1 MGLWRGSTR
10 WGVVEER
17 RHSDDQIPRKKT
29 LIIGL
34 INICACL
41 STDYST
47 VHYIIA
53 VLRWFSKFLRNDD
66 DDDDDDDD
74 N

>member
-1 MGLWRGSTR
+1 MAWQHKMGSGGRKAAF
-10 WGVVEER
+10 R
-17 RHSDDQIPRKKT
+17 RPNTEKKT

-53 VLRWFSKFLRNDD
+53 VLRWFSKFLRNH
-66 DDDDDDDD
+66 DDDDDD

>member
-10 WGVVEER
+10 WEWWKKGGIQTTKYRE
-17 RHSDDQIPRKKT
+17 KT

-66 DDDDDDDD
+66 DDDDDD